1 LRGELSLAAMFHV
14 KHRSHPASP
23 EDLADDRARALTL
36 TPVSRETLE
45 RLHRFVALLLT
56 WQQRINL
63 IAPSTIPE
71 LWTRHVA
78 DSLQLLALAP
88 EARTWVDLG
97 SGGGFPGLVL
107 ACALAER
114 PGAVIHLV
122 ESNAKKA
129 AFLHEA
135 RRLTDVPAVVHAER
149 IEQFVRAFSTP
160 ADALT
165 ARALAPLN
173 RLLDQGFLLLARTG
187 TVGLFPKGQDVER
200 ELGEARRN
208 WDINVNIVPSR
219 TDPAGRIVVVRELA
233 RRRTAP

>member
-1 LRGELSLAAMFHV
+1 MFHV
-14 KHRSHPASP
+14 KHRSHSTALA
-23 EDLADDRARALTL
+23 DLADDRAHALTL
-36 TPVSRETLE
+36 TPVSRETLD
-45 RLHRFVALLLT
+45 RLDRFVALLLT

-88 EARTWVDLG
+88 EARTWIDLG
-97 SGGGFPGLVL
+97 SGGGFPGLVI

-114 PGAVIHLV
+114 PGAIIHLV

-129 AFLHEA
+129 AFLYEA
-135 RRLTDVPAVVHAER
+135 KRVTGTPVTVHAER
-149 IEQFVRAFSTP
+149 IERFVPGFCEP
-160 ADALT
+160 ADAVM

-173 RLLDQGFLLLARTG
+173 TLLNQAFPLLIKAG
-187 TVGLFPKGQDVER
+187 AVGLFPKGQDVER

-219 TDPAGRIVVVRELA
+219 TDPSGRIVVVRELA
-233 RRRTAP
+233 RRGAAP